1 MTYYNVLLWKQE
13 AARLSTDKQIKDFF
27 SKLNIIGKKIK
38 SIKILGRDYDHDR
51 DGIENLAFLQLD
63 KVLPEDQAREKA
75 EYANIPQN
83 LMFYRIA
90 EVDEPIVIELDDGR
104 RLEILILELDNTI
117 YADINK
123 IPPNATWDINSANV
137 DGNVMFS
144 PCVGQTIKAVEFPAH
159 GYSFGEEKNPPQIPD
174 ILIRLEN
181 GTGLK
186 IEGWV
191 DFCDVECL
199 DGNNQTL
206 KISFEDLKKGLH
218 NK

>member
-63 KVLPEDQAREKA
+63 KVLPEDQAREKSRIRK
-75 EYANIPQN
+75 YSQN